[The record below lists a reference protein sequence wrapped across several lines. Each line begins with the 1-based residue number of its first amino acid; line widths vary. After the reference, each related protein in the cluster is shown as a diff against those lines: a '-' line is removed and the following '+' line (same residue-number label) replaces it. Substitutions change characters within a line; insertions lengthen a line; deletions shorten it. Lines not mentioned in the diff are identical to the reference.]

1 MIRVLLI
8 LLMLSSCGNLPI
20 TYLQN
25 FSSVNNVVFGFPE
38 YKITKEIFDEYEN
51 SFVKIRF
58 GRGPHAILI
67 LAYVDGDV
75 YEWVG
80 SDNVK
85 IFTLNGRIIK
95 TSGLTNNFEIAKPSS
110 KFLLSKDVYE
120 TINLY
125 NPDLFS
131 ATIKRSIASDDSYV
145 NKLGQRLSVNRIKES
160 FEIEAIGWKG
170 VNIYYQNPDSKQIEF
185 ARKPKLEQRRFGRH
199 CTRKHPCSHR
209 CMLQGVAEAKSNTS
223 QDDSKA

>member
-1 MIRVLLI
+1 MSGKGSMIRLLFAFF
-8 LLMLSSCGNLPI
+8 LLSSCGNLPI

-38 YKITKEIFDEYEN
+38 YEITEELFNEYEN
-51 SFVKIRF
+51 SFLKIRF

-67 LAYVDGDV
+67 LAYIEDDV

-80 SDNVK
+80 SDDVR

-95 TSGLTNNFEIAKPSS
+95 TAGLPNNFEILKPFDDPFSS
-110 KFLLSKDVYE
+110 KEVFE

-131 ATIKRSIASDDSYV
+131 ATIKRSTVSRDGSIK
-145 NKLGQRLSVNRIKES
+145 KLGKNMAVNRIKES
-160 FEIEAIGWKG
+160 FAIDTIGWKG
-170 VNIYYQNPDSKQIEF
+170 INIFYQNASSNQIES
-185 ARKPKLEQRRFGRH
+185 AEQ
-199 CTRKHPCSHR
+199 KIHPR
-209 CMLQGVAEAKSNTS
+209 LPVAKIEYYFKY
-223 QDDSKA
+223 